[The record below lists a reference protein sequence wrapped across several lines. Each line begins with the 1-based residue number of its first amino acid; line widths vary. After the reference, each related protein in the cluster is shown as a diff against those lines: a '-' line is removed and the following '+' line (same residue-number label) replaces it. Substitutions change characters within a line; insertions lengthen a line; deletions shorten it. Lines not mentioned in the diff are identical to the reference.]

1 MSTDVQY
8 SIACKS
14 EKMKLLNAA
23 KQKNQKLNYD
33 RVS

>member
-1 MSTDVQY
+1 MSTNVQY
-8 SIACKS
+8 RVACKS
-14 EKMKLLNAA
+14 EKMKLLNAD